1 MEERRK
7 RLGVRKDPTL
17 RGLEAGMLGKN
28 TVSVLAE
35 DLAKKFRGEEPAAPE
50 VKKLVSVW
58 LSLVTVNINNNNSV
72 A

>member
-1 MEERRK
+1 MDMEERKK

-50 VKKLVSVW
+50 VKKLVSARR
-58 LSLVTVNINNNNSV
+58 LPGYCYPHT
-72 A
+72 AY